1 MAFSAIIKPSDYFI
15 PELYTGNGGTQTIS
29 GLNFQPDFTWIK
41 SRSNATEHSQ
51 FDSVRGATKM
61 IASSTNE
68 LEQTV
73 ATMLTAWTSDGFSL
87 GSYSS
92 VNGSGYSQVSW
103 NWKGGTTSGIATNGT
118 TTITPTGYSFNQTN
132 GFSAIAYTGNGVD
145 GAYLPHGLGKSP
157 KVMIVKRLTDA
168 GWDWY
173 VYHVALGNQKYM
185 QLNTTN
191 AISGTDGMWGSF
203 TPDTVNMKMSND
215 NQIGLSGKY
224 YIMYC
229 FADVQ
234 GFSKMGSYT
243 GNGNADGPFV
253 YTGFKPAFVI
263 MKTSSIASNDWVMF
277 DNKRLGYNVS
287 NDSLKPNSNS
297 AEQTGLDI
305 DLLSNGFK
313 MRGTQN
319 DFNGSGGNYI
329 YMAFAEAPFVANS
342 GESIPTTAR

>member
-1 MAFSAIIKPSDYFI
+1 MAFSAIIKPSDYFNTL
-15 PELYTGNGGTQTIS
+15 LYTGNDTASTTIS
-29 GLNFQPDFTWIK
+29 GVGFQSDFTWIK
-41 SRSNATEHSQ
+41 SRTTIENHHA
-51 FDSVRGATKM
+51 FDAVRGGGYRIYPNLDAAQSYIAT
-61 IASSTNE
+61 T
-68 LEQTV
+68 
-73 ATMLTAWTSDGFSL
+73 LTSWTSDGFVV
-87 GSYSS
+87 GTDDG
-92 VNGSGYSQVSW
+92 VNANGANFVSW
-103 NWKGGTTSGIATNGT
+103 NWKGGTTSGIATNAT

-215 NQIGLSGKY
+215 AQINASGNT

-234 GFSKMGSYT
+234 GYSKMGGYV
-243 GNGNADGPFV
+243 GNGNTDGTFV
-253 YTGFKPAFVI
+253 YTGFKPAFVMI
-263 MKTSSIASNDWVMF
+263 KSRGGDNWRIL
-277 DNKRLGYNVS
+277 DNKRLGYNP
-287 NDSLKPNSNS
+287 NNSLLFPNITQAES
-297 AEQTGLDI
+297 ALTWY

-313 MRGTQN
+313 LRTTDSGDNT
-319 DFNGSGGNYI
+319 NGENYI
-329 YMAFAEAPFVANS
+329 FMAFAETPFVANS